1 MSKGHSH
8 IQVERNGK
16 LLHYKLEAIPE
27 EWKMASGRKASTESI
42 MEPFTMSLK
51 LFFLFWRSL
60 DVELD
65 QNYTHVLRH
74 NCQVNCSVTWFV
86 YVCVCVCVCVWVCL
100 NWLRRSLDSPK
111 STVNGDKIKD
121 VRET

>member
-1 MSKGHSH
+1 
-8 IQVERNGK
+8 
-16 LLHYKLEAIPE
+16 
-27 EWKMASGRKASTESI
+27 MASGRKASTESI
-42 MEPFTMSLK
+42 MEPFTVSLK

-86 YVCVCVCVCVWVCL
+86 YVCVCVCMCL
-100 NWLRRSLDSPK
+100 GVFKLVKKVP
-111 STVNGDKIKD
+111 
-121 VRET
+121 